1 MYTALQ
7 DYLNI
12 SNMNLNFSFGVM
24 RQEFMLT
31 IFDDEMFEEA
41 EELYVMI
48 SVLTEDVNIIIDI
61 PMATIKII
69 NNDCKNL

>member
-1 MYTALQ
+1 
-7 DYLNI
+7 
-12 SNMNLNFSFGVM
+12 MNLNFSFGVM

-41 EELYVMI
+41 EEFYVMI

-61 PMATIKII
+61 PMATVKII